1 MGNQNKQPAA
11 AGDLQ
16 AVVNKPAI
24 CLQRQASKAEAD
36 FSELPKKERL
46 IKLPEVMS
54 RTACG
59 KSLIYSMQAMGKFPA
74 SVRIGGRSV
83 AWTENS
89 VDSWIQDRI
98 EQATAQ
104 KVAA

>member
-1 MGNQNKQPAA
+1 MRNQNKQPAPA
-11 AGDLQ
+11 VDLQ
-16 AVVNKPAI
+16 AVVNKAI
-24 CLQRQASKAEAD
+24 CLQRQASQAEAD
-36 FSELPKKERL
+36 FSALPKKERL

-83 AWTENS
+83 AWEES
-89 VDSWIQDRI
+89 KIDSWIQARI

-104 KVAA
+104 EAKQ